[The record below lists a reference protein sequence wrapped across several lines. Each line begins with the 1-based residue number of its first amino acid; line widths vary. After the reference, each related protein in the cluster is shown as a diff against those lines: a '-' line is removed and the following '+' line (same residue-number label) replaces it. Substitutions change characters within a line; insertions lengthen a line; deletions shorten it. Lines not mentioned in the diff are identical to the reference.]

1 MIRCE
6 EEFGRYPDEHEW
18 LGYLGK
24 VIICTINNQHDLD
37 FHPTRDGEIYTKLS
51 SAKRGAERM
60 LERFLKDTGL
70 EVKRYQRDRRGE
82 Q

>member
-1 MIRCE
+1 MPRIRWKTDYE
-6 EEFGRYPDEHEW
+6 DDGSVLW

-24 VIICTINNQHDLD
+24 VIICKINSSYDLD

-60 LERFLKDTGL
+60 LQKFMDDAGL
-70 EVKRYQRDRRGE
+70 EVKDA
-82 Q
+82 

>member
-1 MIRCE
+1 MPRIRWE
-6 EEFGRYPDEHEW
+6 EDFGEYADEHMW

-24 VIICTINNQHDLD
+24 AIICTINNQHDLD

-60 LERFLKDTGL
+60 LATFLRDAGL
-70 EVKRYQRDRRGE
+70 TVRGNIFE
-82 Q
+82 GRE